1 MAITFHPPDG
11 KNDGRWGSRSTF
23 LTCTPITFLRV
34 GHYKTVKLNELPISK
49 VATGMARNGPQA
61 LVFCRR
67 PNSNLRSPRRKNLGC
82 VTGAVTWSE
91 RGREVCLHLCAGRNA
106 WLDIGQ
112 DWNWSPPFASPYPV
126 SSQRLH
132 ALSLPCKPTLSMASS
147 FSTVPCAIGPFTV
160 LWKTTL
166 YVLVYRDTNGYS
178 WI

>member
-91 RGREVCLHLCAGRNA
+91 RGSVCICVQAEMPG
-106 WLDIGQ
+106 WTLDRTETGPLLLLPLIRWVPRGCM
-112 DWNWSPPFASPYPV
+112 
-126 SSQRLH
+126 
-132 ALSLPCKPTLSMASS
+132 LSLCRANLHSAWQAPSVQSP
-147 FSTVPCAIGPFTV
+147 V
-160 LWKTTL
+160 L
-166 YVLVYRDTNGYS
+166 
-178 WI
+178 